1 MPKIRFEP
9 DGIETEV
16 PVGTT
21 ILEAARKAGAQVG
34 SACGGV
40 CACSTCHVYVKEGL
54 GDLPPASEREEDIM
68 DKAFD
73 VQANSRLGCQS
84 ALAADRT
91 YVVEITRESRQAF
104 IDEHPEL
111 RPPKPRPAPPEG
123 TPRVPG
129 RPEG

>member
-9 DGIETEV
+9 DGAEVEV

-21 ILEAARKAGAQVG
+21 ILEAARKCGAQVG

-54 GDLPPASEREEDIM
+54 QELPPATEREEDIM

-73 VQANSRLGCQS
+73 VKATSRLGCQS
-84 ALAADRT
+84 KLLADRS

-104 IDEHPEL
+104 LDEHPEIRAAL
-111 RPPKPRPAPPEG
+111 KARQTSSTESSR
-123 TPRVPG
+123 
-129 RPEG
+129 